1 METIAGIFTIIGG
14 ILGWTLAFLKFKYER
29 KDKFRMA
36 AIEKRLEAHQ
46 KAYAQCT
53 KFIEVIDSRD
63 EALVHKVFKEG
74 QEFMSNYAIYL
85 ERETRK
91 KFIEALGVVNAYL
104 PKFKY
109 FSEFP
114 YHERE
119 EKYDKFIKEI
129 EKIFNLARVILQE
142 VELEPLV
149 ESTRIK
155 QKIRSEFD
163 DIN

>member
-1 METIAGIFTIIGG
+1 MEIIAGIFTILGIIIG
-14 ILGWTLAFLKFKYER
+14 WFFTFMKFKLER

-63 EALVHKVFKEG
+63 ETEVHKVFKEG

-91 KFIEALGVVNAYL
+91 KFIEALGVINAYL

-114 YHERE
+114 YPERE
-119 EKYDKFIKEI
+119 EKFDKFIKEV
-129 EKIFNLARVILQE
+129 EKIFDLARVILQE

-155 QKIRSEFD
+155 QKIKDEFEN
-163 DIN
+163 IN